1 MAKDDVK
8 FLAADSVA
16 TKIDAE
22 TRARVQ
28 EVIKNRALLAAGL
41 GLVPIPVFNFVSATA
56 IQVAMVQSITRLC
69 NVEVK
74 KSWIKN
80 IISSV
85 LGGIASTGLS
95 GCTTQAVGAVPVV
108 GTALAVISTPAVNGL
123 TTYALGYM
131 FLRYFESED
140 GFLKTN
146 FKALGNWFKEGFSD
160 GREKLGGA
168 ISGKQQPVAQATV
181 V

>member
-1 MAKDDVK
+1 MGKDDAK
-8 FLAADSVA
+8 QA
-16 TKIDAE
+16 TVSSAVVKIDDV
-22 TRARVQ
+22 TRAKVQ
-28 EVIKNRALLAAGL
+28 DIIKNRALLAAGL
-41 GLVPIPVFNFVSATA
+41 GLVPVPGFNFVSATA
-56 IQVAMVQSITRLC
+56 IQIAMVQSITKLC
-69 NVEVK
+69 NIEVK

-95 GCTTQAVGAVPVV
+95 QFAANGLINVPLV
-108 GTALAVISTPAVNGL
+108 GTSLAVISAPALNGL

-131 FLRYFESED
+131 FLRYFESAD

-146 FKALGNWFKEGFSD
+146 FEALGSWFKEGFKE

-168 ISGKQQPVAQATV
+168 ISGKQQPVEAVTA
-181 V
+181 